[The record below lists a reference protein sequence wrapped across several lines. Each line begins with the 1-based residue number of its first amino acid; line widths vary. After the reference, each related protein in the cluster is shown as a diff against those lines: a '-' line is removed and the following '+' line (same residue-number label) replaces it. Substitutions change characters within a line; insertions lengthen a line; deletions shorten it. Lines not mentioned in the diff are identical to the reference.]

1 MYDSSIPRF
10 LLLLV
15 ASLGISPA
23 LASSVSNPTTLVLW
37 NLPVRPPAT
46 PVEMTARQ
54 IKLQFLDQF
63 PQISIEHGGG
73 PQFHRFGK
81 GTREFLMAQA
91 GGIAPDVIQMNDVDV
106 QDYMG
111 RHFLLPLNDFLRET
125 GILKK
130 MLEHPLAEQFQ
141 RDGMVYA
148 IPVGPCQFPTYAAIG
163 PFAARPYSYALF
175 YRKDVF
181 RHVGLDPE
189 RKPTDLGLVYYSFCP
204 LP

>member
-1 MYDSSIPRF
+1 MYDSSMRRV

-15 ASLGISPA
+15 ALLGTSPA
-23 LASSVSNPTTLVLW
+23 LASSVSDPTTLVLW

-73 PQFHRFGK
+73 PQFQRFGK

-91 GGIAPDVIQMNDVDV
+91 SGIAPDVIQMSDVDV

-111 RHFLLPLNDFLRET
+111 RHFLLPLNDFLREA
-125 GILKK
+125 GILEQ

-141 RDGMVYA
+141 RDGMVYGPA
-148 IPVGPCQFPTYAAIG
+148 DEMAALSLASIPTLIVFLAVHKVILRGIILPTY
-163 PFAARPYSYALF
+163 
-175 YRKDVF
+175 K
-181 RHVGLDPE
+181 
-189 RKPTDLGLVYYSFCP
+189 
-204 LP
+204 